1 MAALQSNIPYYVFG
15 MLEPTLQILGFV
27 VASFA
32 PQYYACSQTQTPIS
46 HTLLPSEKIVT
57 YQLGNLFLLIA
68 IMGLSIMNSV
78 GDHAVVATYLSALWW
93 GDLGHIGVTAW
104 CMGSQRL
111 LSVREWTL
119 VNWANMGF
127 PAFLFTMRSL
137 YFLGN
142 L

>member
-1 MAALQSNIPYYVFG
+1 MAQPTIPYYVFG
-15 MLEPTLQILGFV
+15 VLEPTLQILGFA
-27 VASFA
+27 VASFTPHYLA
-32 PQYYACSQTQTPIS
+32 LTQTPTPIS

-68 IMGLSIMNSV
+68 IMGLSIMNSAS
-78 GDHAVVATYLSALWW
+78 DPAIVATYLSALWW

-104 CMGSQRL
+104 CMGSARL

-119 VNWANMGF
+119 INWASLGF
-127 PAFLFTMRSL
+127 PTFLFTMRSL
-137 YFLGN
+137 YFLGS